1 MKPNELLAALAKIP
15 PVALDDFLAETRRKA
30 DAERK
35 AEEAR
40 RKQAEADER
49 HADIASLSEVARLAK
64 EHERARRM
72 ADCPEE
78 VAAED
83 ARMRKIKERLR
94 VNMAALDGTLA
105 AGGNPAT

>member
-1 MKPNELLAALAKIP
+1 MMKPNELLAALAKIP
-15 PVALDDFLAETRRKA
+15 PLALDDFLAETRRKA

-49 HADIASLSEVARLAK
+49 NATIASLRKVAQAAK
-64 EHERARRM
+64 ERERASRM
-72 ADCPEE
+72 AECPEE

-83 ARMRKIKERLR
+83 ARMRKVKERLR

-105 AGGNPAT
+105 ASGKPS